1 MSHPRLR
8 EFPSKF
14 CDGGSVQKTSVMP
27 LPDGKEFDD
36 MCIRLDTIPECDKR
50 TERRTDLLTKY
61 NAQHE

>member
-1 MSHPRLR
+1 
-8 EFPSKF
+8 
-14 CDGGSVQKTSVMP
+14 MP